1 MIKVPNLLISQRSPH
16 PKLPAGCSGLR
27 KVSWDGQ
34 VSSWRF
40 ESGGEWQSGR
50 RVGFCFFFFFNLCR
64 IPAEASVRSWGTP
77 EVSQLPHITASF
89 LQFTSSNLTQSFTGA
104 CLSALA
110 FGFQLP
116 WCPFASEKKKSEECL
131 PLTLSNYLDLLIT
144 TKSTLVSW

>member
-1 MIKVPNLLISQRSPH
+1 MVKYRVCI
-16 PKLPAGCSGLR
+16 LR
-27 KVSWDGQ
+27 AEV
-34 VSSWRF
+34 
-40 ESGGEWQSGR
+40 SGR
-50 RVGFCFFFFFNLCR
+50 AAGGLAFVFFFFNLCR
-64 IPAEASVRSWGTP
+64 IPAEASVRSWGRP

-116 WCPFASEKKKSEECL
+116 WCPFASEKKSEECS

-144 TKSTLVSW
+144 TKSTLVSWWKKQELVVTFPQRYFILSSVSLSSE